1 MSDHNFLVEYLETYF
16 DELTPKEFY
25 RAIFPAGELAA
36 HNEKNVKGKYNAIAV
51 ELLPKQENGSNVK
64 RYILTDELDYLNE
77 LEQKDNFIIISPIS
91 YAGRSRKATNAR
103 YIYAMAID
111 LDGMERE
118 QNIIDLFHQMKHDH
132 LPTPTY
138 TVASGTGLH
147 LYYVFNKPIPAFKNI
162 VKQLQA
168 LKQDLTRKIW
178 NKYITEL
185 YNKPQL
191 QSLFQGF
198 RAVGTI
204 TKTGTRVRAFETG
217 NKIDI
222 EYLNSFCVHDKN
234 KVVEY
239 VYKSNMTLKEA
250 AEKYPE
256 WYQKIVVEGQKRGT
270 WTCKKDLYNWWL
282 RRIKEEAT
290 TGHRY
295 YCLMC
300 LAIYAKKSGVTRKE
314 LENDAFNLLDV
325 MEELTTEDTNH
336 FTRSDILA
344 ALELYNDDYITFPI
358 DSITELTALPIEKN
372 KRNGRKQ
379 QIHLDIARSTLATL
393 NKYNDKNLQ
402 GRPKGS
408 KNKKNKKEAIVIE
421 WRRLNPN
428 GTKAQCINETG
439 ISKKTVYKYWSSVE

>member
-1 MSDHNFLVEYLETYF
+1 MQPAANFLTEYLEKF
-16 DELTPKEFY
+16 FNELTPKEFY
-25 RAIFPAGELAA
+25 RDIFPSGELAK

-51 ELLPKQENGSNVK
+51 ELLPKKENDSNVK
-64 RYILTDELDYLNE
+64 RYLLSDELDYLEE
-77 LEQKDNFIIISPIS
+77 LEKKDNFIIISPIS
-91 YAGRSRKATNAR
+91 YAGRSRKAENAR

-111 LDGMERE
+111 LDGITRE
-118 QNIIDLFHQMKHDH
+118 QNIIDLFHQINIDY
-132 LPTPTY
+132 LPKPTY
-138 TVASGTGLH
+138 TVASGQGLH

-162 VKQLQA
+162 AKQLQA

-325 MEELTTEDTNH
+325 MEELTTEETNH

-344 ALELYNDDYITFPI
+344 ALELFNDDYITFPI

-379 QIHLDIARSTLATL
+379 AVHLARARAVQNIDYPFGEWRNT
-393 NKYNDKNLQ
+393 K
-402 GRPKGS
+402 GRPT
-408 KNKKNKKEAIVIE
+408 KEANIKE

-428 GTKAQCINETG
+428 GTKAECIEATG
-439 ISKKTVYKYWSSVE
+439 ISKPTVYKYWSSVE

>member
-1 MSDHNFLVEYLETYF
+1 MSDHNFLTEYLETYF

-222 EYLNSFCVHDKN
+222 EYLNSFCIHDKN

-325 MEELTTEDTNH
+325 MEELTTEETNH

-344 ALELYNDDYITFPI
+344 ALELFNDDYITFPI

-379 QIHLDIARSTLATL
+379 AVHLARARAVQNIDYPFGEWRNT
-393 NKYNDKNLQ
+393 K
-402 GRPKGS
+402 GRPT
-408 KNKKNKKEAIVIE
+408 KESNIKE

-428 GTKAQCINETG
+428 GTKAECIEATG
-439 ISKKTVYKYWSSVE
+439 ISKPTVYKYWSSVE

>member
-1 MSDHNFLVEYLETYF
+1 MSDHNFLTEYLETYF

-300 LAIYAKKSGVTRKE
+300 LAIYAKKSGVTIKE

-325 MEELTTEDTNH
+325 MEELTTEETNH

-344 ALELYNDDYITFPI
+344 ALELFNDDYITFPI

-379 QIHLDIARSTLATL
+379 AVHLARARAVQNIDYPFGEWRNT
-393 NKYNDKNLQ
+393 K
-402 GRPKGS
+402 GRPT
-408 KNKKNKKEAIVIE
+408 KESNIKE

-428 GTKAQCINETG
+428 GTKAECIEATG
-439 ISKKTVYKYWSSVE
+439 ISKPTVYKYWSSVE

>member
-325 MEELTTEDTNH
+325 MEELTTEETNH

-344 ALELYNDDYITFPI
+344 ALELFNDDYITFPI

-379 QIHLDIARSTLATL
+379 AVHLARARAVQNIDYPFGEWRNT
-393 NKYNDKNLQ
+393 K
-402 GRPKGS
+402 GRPT
-408 KNKKNKKEAIVIE
+408 KEANIKE

-428 GTKAQCINETG
+428 GTKAECIEATG
-439 ISKKTVYKYWSSVE
+439 ISKPTVYKYWSSVE

>member
-325 MEELTTEDTNH
+325 MEELTTEETNH

-344 ALELYNDDYITFPI
+344 ALELFNDDYITFPI

-379 QIHLDIARSTLATL
+379 AVHLARARAVQNIDYPFGEWRNT
-393 NKYNDKNLQ
+393 K
-402 GRPKGS
+402 GRPT
-408 KNKKNKKEAIVIE
+408 KEANIKE

-428 GTKAQCINETG
+428 GTKAECIEATG
-439 ISKKTVYKYWSSVE
+439 ISKPTVYKYWSDTE